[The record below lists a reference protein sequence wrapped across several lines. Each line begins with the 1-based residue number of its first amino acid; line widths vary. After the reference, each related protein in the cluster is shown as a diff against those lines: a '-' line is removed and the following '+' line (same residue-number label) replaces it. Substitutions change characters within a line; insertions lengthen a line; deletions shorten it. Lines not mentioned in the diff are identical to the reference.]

1 MVCVIGV
8 HVTTGTGAGAASRG
22 SPRRAS
28 AHLVDNVGTC
38 RLVDAALASGTTEQF
53 VLVSALLTNAPAMG
67 QAMNGSYLALEAL
80 GNVLSEKHEAELYL
94 RSRASKNGDMAYT
107 IVRPGAL
114 ASKGGLVDDAAL
126 ADRGLGVRLG
136 AEDTLFEL
144 RPRLAVPRAAVAAL
158 CVEALGDAR
167 SRGRLVEMV
176 GEEGMLPLEQVGNPW
191 AVAEAAVA

>member
-38 RLVDAALASGTTEQF
+38 RLVDAALAWGTTEQF

-114 ASKGGLVDDAAL
+114 ASVFD
-126 ADRGLGVRLG
+126 
-136 AEDTLFEL
+136 FF
-144 RPRLAVPRAAVAAL
+144 
-158 CVEALGDAR
+158 
-167 SRGRLVEMV
+167 
-176 GEEGMLPLEQVGNPW
+176 Q
-191 AVAEAAVA
+191 